1 MGLRRNLFLTD
12 PRLTMERAAMT
23 SGLTFIVSALLI
35 VTLTGATGGQNG
47 SVTGKVTDTGGYVV
61 PGVSVTIVP
70 FTGGPPKQVTT
81 NKSGAYEFEA
91 LEDGRYYLLF
101 QLVGF
106 QPIRWNNVHVSH
118 GRTVEIDTTLQ
129 VGAICEC
136 VKIVSKQPLA
146 ERMGQVLDE
155 SGHPIPYAKVTVT
168 APMQQEVAYTTVE
181 GHFRVRLPTKGEWQL
196 TASSAGYRPVTLKL
210 SGRTKA
216 AIQFRLQ
223 RDVEASVPEM
233 QNLATGCRCGDLFTH
248 EW

>member
-1 MGLRRNLFLTD
+1 MWPPLHPALSSVLRRVASI
-12 PRLTMERAAMT
+12 AALSVSMT
-23 SGLTFIVSALLI
+23 A
-35 VTLTGATGGQNG
+35 ATGGRTG
-47 SVTGKVTDTGGYVV
+47 SVAGTVTDSGGGLI

-106 QPIRWNNVHVSH
+106 QPIRWNNVHVSQ

-155 SGHPIPYAKVTVT
+155 SGHPIPYAKVMVT
-168 APMQQEVAYTTVE
+168 APKQQEVAYTTVE

-196 TASSAGYRPVTLKL
+196 TASSAGYRAVTLQL
-210 SGRTKA
+210 SARTKA

-223 RDVEASVPEM
+223 RDLEASVPEM
-233 QNLATGCRCGDLFTH
+233 ENLGTGCRCGDLFTH